1 MRIKIILAAFG
12 FLIGSGPVLA
22 DDLTGSG
29 SFLCAASTAAKC
41 THDGECLV
49 DEPWIFNIPDFVIV
63 DLKAKV
69 IGTTEASSETREAA
83 IQNME
88 RTDGLIVLQGMQN
101 RRAWS
106 WVIDELTGEG
116 VMSFADEER
125 AVAIFGA
132 CTPLEKL
139 K

>member
-1 MRIKIILAAFG
+1 MLN
-12 FLIGSGPVLA
+12 V
-22 DDLTGSG
+22 
-29 SFLCAASTAAKC
+29 
-41 THDGECLV
+41 
-49 DEPWIFNIPDFVIV
+49 PDFVKV
-63 DLKAKV
+63 DLKAKLISSTDESQV
-69 IGTTEASSETREAA
+69 RETT

-88 RTDGLIVLQGMQN
+88 RSDGLIVLQGMQN

-125 AVAIFGA
+125 AIALFGA